1 MTTERD
7 GLPNDS
13 SVETITMDIDPAV
26 NDVSSFA
33 APEVEQGEEQVP
45 SPEVG
50 APSGVDIQESESLT
64 DTQSDSSVFS
74 SPEFKKYQSSTDK
87 RMAELEQQLSQEKS
101 ERQRYAEEESLKTL
115 DSDVNQYEE
124 TVRSEML
131 QQGIDDLT
139 AQQIAGRQ
147 ASFAKEAFLKD
158 LEVKRMKKE
167 QARSSS
173 ELNNRTQLARAYEL
187 ASQYNIPFTE
197 LQEISNPTEMERH
210 AKSLKRIKDLE
221 GRLQGITPSQTY
233 GSSTPA
239 SDVAPTNA
247 TTVLD
252 RYNAGD
258 PAVSTDMAR
267 AAARQMGLTIF
278 D

>member
-7 GLPNDS
+7 GLPSDP

-26 NDVSSFA
+26 NDVSTFD
-33 APEVEQGEEQVP
+33 APEVEQEEQP
-45 SPEVG
+45 LPEVG
-50 APSGVDIQESESLT
+50 EASGGNIEEADSFT
-64 DTQSDSSVFS
+64 DTQSNGSVFGT
-74 SPEFKKYQSSTDK
+74 PEFKKYQSSTDK
-87 RMAELEQQLSQEKS
+87 RMAELEQQLSQERT
-101 ERQRYAEEESLKTL
+101 ERQRYAEQESLKTL
-115 DSDVNQYEE
+115 DAEVNEYQE
-124 TVRSEML
+124 TVRGEML
-131 QQGIDDLT
+131 QQGLDDLT
-139 AQQIAGRQ
+139 AQQIAGKQ
-147 ASFAKEAFLKD
+147 ASLAKEAFLKN
-158 LEVKRMKKE
+158 LEVQRMQKQQQ
-167 QARSSS
+167 QASS
-173 ELNNRTQLARAYEL
+173 ELNSRTQLARAYEL
-187 ASQYNIPFTE
+187 ASQYNIPFSE
-197 LQEISNPTEMERH
+197 LQEISSPTEMERH

-267 AAARQMGLTIF
+267 SAAKQMGLTIF